1 MSELQAEGGRSRKD
15 DDASCNG
22 EGTAAG
28 SVSMGRPDLNA
39 DCKQGDPAHADGSNR
54 ARRSSA

>member
-1 MSELQAEGGRSRKD
+1 MSELRAGGGRSRD
-15 DDASCNG
+15 DDGASCDG

-28 SVSMGRPDLNA
+28 SVSAGRPDLNA
-39 DCKQGDPAHADGSNR
+39 DRKQGDPAHADGSNR